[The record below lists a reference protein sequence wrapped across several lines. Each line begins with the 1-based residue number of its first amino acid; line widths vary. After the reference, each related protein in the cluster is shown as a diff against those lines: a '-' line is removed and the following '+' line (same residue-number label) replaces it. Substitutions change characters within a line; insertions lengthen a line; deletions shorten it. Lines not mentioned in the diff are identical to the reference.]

1 MFSYL
6 SPVGGLSLAYND
18 RTWSCNTTSKWHFC
32 LLSTM
37 FAIFCFVNTDLQLK
51 IINITSMSKIEEIH
65 QHVNKINEKIPLL
78 QKEMV
83 IIIGDTGEGKSSL
96 LNYLAEV
103 PMFSKE
109 KEEGFVVCTES
120 PLETVG
126 GGRCKSH
133 ENNENIKKM
142 KRQIKKH
149 LDTALHE

>member
-1 MFSYL
+1 
-6 SPVGGLSLAYND
+6 
-18 RTWSCNTTSKWHFC
+18 
-32 LLSTM
+32 
-37 FAIFCFVNTDLQLK
+37 
-51 IINITSMSKIEEIH
+51 MSKIEEIH

-120 PLETVG
+120 PLEMQ
-126 GGRCKSH
+126 KK
-133 ENNENIKKM
+133 IKVLVVVSEATTMRSRNRRNRGNRGSRGVMEFMEVTKVM
-142 KRQIKKH
+142 K
-149 LDTALHE
+149 L